1 MSEDSISVEM
11 FRRALVQRNLQAW
24 VWVQRTYRETVL
36 NWLHRHPSR
45 ETACRLAG
53 EDYYVSQAFE
63 RLWQATADNQKLA
76 YMQSTALLE
85 YLHTSLNSVVLD
97 TLRDT
102 SPPGWSASPPDRVPL
117 LAPELPESGAYV
129 PGDLTVKDPN
139 ASGTLWQTVQALLPD
154 AREQRLAYLL
164 YHCGLKPS
172 EVVDRC
178 SQEFSDMQEVTHLR
192 RSILERLVLNADA
205 LSLLAR

>member
-1 MSEDSISVEM
+1 MSEDSDPVEM

-24 VWVQRTYRETVL
+24 ERVQRSYRETLL
-36 NWLHRHPSR
+36 NWLYRHPGR
-45 ETACRLAG
+45 ETACRLAS

-76 YMQSTALLE
+76 YMQLVALLK

-97 TLRDT
+97 ALRAR
-102 SPPGWSASPPDRVPL
+102 SQVK
-117 LAPELPESGAYV
+117 ELPESGAYV
-129 PGDLTVKDPN
+129 PGALTMKDLND
-139 ASGTLWQTVQALLPD
+139 SGTLWQTVQTLLPD

-172 EVVDRC
+172 EVVQRC
-178 SQEFSDMQEVTHLR
+178 SQEFSDVQEVTHLR
-192 RSILERLVLNADA
+192 RSILERLVRNADA
-205 LSLLAR
+205 LSSSNW